1 VPNLVTAMVGAD
13 VKVKVC
19 KKSGSTHVIFDVV
32 GWCGATGDQFH
43 PVTPTRILDT
53 RYAPPVPAMGK
64 MAANAD
70 ITAAVTSLGGIRP
83 PLPAS

>member
-1 VPNLVTAMVGAD
+1 MQKERVDACDLRCGWMV
-13 VKVKVC
+13 
-19 KKSGSTHVIFDVV
+19 
-32 GWCGATGDQFH
+32 WGDQFH